1 MSSKVMSR
9 QNIKDD
15 NIMTDEEI
23 IPVLRKDLDAYAK
36 KMLESKENYKRIA
49 YTNSK
54 EKEVYKRMMEELK
67 SEYTKIAE
75 KLQEIEERN
84 KIQKKV
90 QKINNITDVSLNFDD
105 ELKEFNEKC
114 KRDADIEA
122 EKQLKELRKMFKKF

>member
-1 MSSKVMSR
+1 
-9 QNIKDD
+9 
-15 NIMTDEEI
+15 
-23 IPVLRKDLDAYAK
+23 
-36 KMLESKENYKRIA
+36 
-49 YTNSK
+49 
-54 EKEVYKRMMEELK
+54 MMEELK
-67 SEYTKIAE
+67 LEYTKIAD

-90 QKINNITDVSLNFDD
+90 QKIDNITDVSLNFDD

>member
-1 MSSKVMSR
+1 MSSKVIS
-9 QNIKDD
+9 QKNIKED
-15 NIMTDEEI
+15 NVMTDEEI
-23 IPVLRKDLDAYAK
+23 IPVLRKDLDAYAR

-67 SEYTKIAE
+67 LEYTKIAD

-90 QKINNITDVSLNFDD
+90 QKIDNITDVSLNFDD

>member
-9 QNIKDD
+9 TNKKED

-23 IPVLRKDLDAYAK
+23 IPVLRKDLDAYAR

-90 QKINNITDVSLNFDD
+90 QKIDNITDMSLNFDD